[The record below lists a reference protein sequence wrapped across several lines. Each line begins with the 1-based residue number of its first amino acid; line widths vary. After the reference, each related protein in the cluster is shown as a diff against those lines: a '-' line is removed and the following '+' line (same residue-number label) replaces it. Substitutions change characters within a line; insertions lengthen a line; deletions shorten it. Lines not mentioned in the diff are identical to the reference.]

1 MQGIGDAQ
9 SMTQRT
15 LILYVD
21 DEPDTRLIVEIVLKT
36 QPDFDVRT
44 AASGEE
50 ALQILRTRDGRPALL
65 MISVAMPGLSGPD
78 VLERVQADS
87 RIADVPVVFV
97 TAQARSKDV
106 SAYLMQGVVDV
117 FIKPFNSMTLA
128 QDITALLQRL

>member
-1 MQGIGDAQ
+1 
-9 SMTQRT
+9 MTQRR

-36 QPDFDVRT
+36 QPDFEVRT
-44 AASGEE
+44 IGSGVE
-50 ALQILRTRDGRPALL
+50 ALQILRGRDGRPALL
-65 MISVAMPGLSGPD
+65 MINVTMPGLSGLD
-78 VLERVQADS
+78 VLERLKADS
-87 RIADVPVVFV
+87 RIADTPVVFV